1 MPSGAACTGPNPARK
16 GGAVSSLKTCTLFLS
31 FQFLCPFPVK
41 STGEKFGSF
50 DLNIN
55 IKVQLETIIL
65 AQ

>member
-1 MPSGAACTGPNPARK
+1 MQCALGQILQGKVVRCPLLRFLL
-16 GGAVSSLKTCTLFLS
+16 SL
-31 FQFLCPFPVK
+31 QFLCPFPVK
-41 STGEKFGSF
+41 STGEKFGSV

>member
-1 MPSGAACTGPNPARK
+1 MQRVLGQILQGKVVRCPLLRFLL
-16 GGAVSSLKTCTLFLS
+16 SS
-31 FQFLCPFPVK
+31 QFLCPFPVK
-41 STGEKFGSF
+41 STGEKFGSV